1 MSMKSSERK
10 GVIEDLVHSTLYA
23 LKFEAIFHDNS
34 SLTLKEQQHLKTK
47 VCKLVLLSVSKKKPL
62 CQNCLK
68 LIDFQFGGTVYMEVS
83 ETTFKRFKLH
93 LRIEGS
99 DKLETNHN
107 IKVQCSHKQKE
118 KWITEEVDVE
128 ANDILAMHKVI
139 PNTKYNCSGSII
151 DDNETI
157 LVKEISVFT
166 CSQKDIKIQTKIED
180 IQTHHFR

>member
-1 MSMKSSERK
+1 
-10 GVIEDLVHSTLYA
+10 
-23 LKFEAIFHDNS
+23 
-34 SLTLKEQQHLKTK
+34 
-47 VCKLVLLSVSKKKPL
+47 
-62 CQNCLK
+62 
-68 LIDFQFGGTVYMEVS
+68 MEVS

-107 IKVQCSHKQKE
+107 IKVQCSHKQNE

-128 ANDILAMHKVI
+128 ANNILAMHKVI